1 MKSIF
6 NLREIFSLL
15 IFFIIAALTV
25 NSQVVDFPQLD
36 GFKLEK
42 SYPVYTPDDLW
53 DYINGGADSY
63 NALGFS
69 DLHIAEY
76 TKGKK
81 VSVKVE
87 IYHHLNEDLAF
98 GIYALERA
106 SSYNFVPIGVQGYSD
121 EGMIN
126 FLKGSCYV
134 KISTHSKSK
143 KAIKAVDEL
152 AEKLEQ
158 IIDGSSEFPAIL
170 FDFPTEGKAVN
181 EEMYIAENV
190 IGHEFLSDAFRVN
203 YNIDGRRFIIY
214 LFTEEISGSLSEMV
228 HEYLERLDLDS
239 ESVSEGKYAFKDG
252 YNGDIFLALKGE
264 RMVLITGLG
273 NDQSDIA
280 EKYITEILK

>member
-6 NLREIFSLL
+6 NLREIFSLF
-15 IFFIIAALTV
+15 IFFMISVLTV

-42 SYPVYTPDDLW
+42 NYPVYTPDDLW

-106 SSYNFVPIGVQGYSD
+106 SSYNFIQIGVQGYSD

-143 KAIKAVDEL
+143 KALKAVDEL

-170 FDFPTEGKAVN
+170 FDFPNEGKVVN

-203 YNIDGRRFIIY
+203 YIIDGRRFIIY

-228 HEYLERLDLDS
+228 HKYLEKLDLDS

-252 YNGDIFLALKGE
+252 YNGDIFLALKGK

>member
-1 MKSIF
+1 MKNIF
-6 NLREIFSLL
+6 YLRGIFSL
-15 IFFIIAALTV
+15 FTVFMTSVLTV
-25 NSQVVDFPQLD
+25 NSQIIDFPQID

-42 SYPVYTPDDLW
+42 NYPVYTPNDLW

-87 IYHHLNEDLAF
+87 IYLHLNENLAF

-106 SSYNFVPIGVQGYSD
+106 PSYNFIPIGIQGYCD

-126 FLKGSCYV
+126 FLKGSYYV

-143 KAIKAVDEL
+143 KALKAVDVL
-152 AEKLEQ
+152 AGKLEQ

-170 FDFPTEGKAVN
+170 IDFPTQGKVVN

-190 IGHEFLSDAFRVN
+190 IGHEFLSNAFRVN
-203 YNIDGRRFIIY
+203 YNIDDQRFVIY
-214 LFTEEISGSLSEMV
+214 LFTEETPGTTSEMV
-228 HEYLERLDLDS
+228 QKYLARLDLVS
-239 ESVSEGKYAFKDG
+239 EQVSEGKYAFKDG
-252 YNGDIFLALKGE
+252 YNGDIFLELKGDK
-264 RMVLITGLG
+264 MVLITGLG

-280 EKYITEILK
+280 EKYINEILR

>member
-1 MKSIF
+1 MNNSF
-6 NLREIFSLL
+6 NLRGIFSLL
-15 IFFIIAALTV
+15 TVFIIAVLTA

-42 SYPVYTPDDLW
+42 NYPVYTQDDLW

-63 NALGFS
+63 NSLGFS

-87 IYHHLNEDLAF
+87 LYRHLNENLAF

-106 SSYNFVPIGVQGYSD
+106 PSYNFISIGIQGYSD
-121 EGMIN
+121 ERMIN

-143 KAIKAVDEL
+143 KAHKAVDIL
-152 AEKLEQ
+152 AEKMEQ
-158 IIDGSSEFPAIL
+158 IIDGSSVFPAIL
-170 FDFPTEGKAVN
+170 SDFPTQGKADN

-190 IGHEFLSDAFRVN
+190 IGHEFLSNAFRVN
-203 YNIDGRRFIIY
+203 YIIDDQRFVIY
-214 LFTEEISGSLSEMV
+214 LFTEDTPGIISEMV
-228 HEYLERLDLDS
+228 QKYLARLNLDS
-239 ESVSEGKYAFKDG
+239 ETVIDGKYAFKDG
-252 YNGDIFLALKGE
+252 YNGDIFLELKGDK
-264 RMVLITGLG
+264 MVLITGLG
-273 NDQSDIA
+273 NDQSGIA
-280 EKYITEILK
+280 EKYINEILK